1 MSSSLGL
8 KFLYH
13 TVPGRIILKQL
24 VKPSVSVRMGK
35 FLSTGLSARLVP
47 GYVKKN
53 GIDLSRYEVPAGG
66 YVSFN
71 DFFTRKLLPENR
83 PKPNS
88 GLTAPCDGLLTV
100 LDIDSESNFL
110 IKNSNYSLV
119 RLLKDR
125 ELADK
130 FSNGTAFIFRL
141 TPSHYHRYNFCSNGT
156 VSSQKR
162 ISGKLHCVRPIALEQ
177 LPVFIEN
184 SREYV
189 TIESEQAGKLIQ
201 MEVGALFVGKISN
214 YAHKD
219 ETYHVR
225 TTDEK
230 GYFEFGGSTIIVLTD
245 HRVSVNEAILNRKRN
260 EEGEI
265 PVVIGESLIN

>member
-1 MSSSLGL
+1 MNSSLGL

-13 TVPGRIILKQL
+13 TIPGRFILSQL
-24 VKPSVSVRMGK
+24 VKPSVSVMMGR

-53 GIDLSRYEVPAGG
+53 EIDLKRYEVPAGG
-66 YVSFN
+66 YSSFN
-71 DFFTRKLLPENR
+71 AFFTRRLRLENR
-83 PKPNS
+83 PIPES
-88 GLTAPCDGLLTV
+88 ELIAPCDGLLTV

-119 RLLKDR
+119 RLLKNR
-125 ELADK
+125 ELADQFK
-130 FSNGTAFIFRL
+130 NGTAFIFRL
-141 TPSHYHRYNFCSNGT
+141 TPSHYHRYNFCSNGI
-156 VSSQKR
+156 VSARKT

-189 TIESEQAGKLIQ
+189 TIESNLSGKLIQ

-214 YAHKD
+214 YEHK
-219 ETYHVR
+219 EAKYSVH

-245 HRVSVNEAILNRKRN
+245 HRVSVRKELLKRKRN

-265 PVVIGESLIN
+265 PVTIGESLI

>member
-1 MSSSLGL
+1 MSNSLGL

-24 VKPSVSVRMGK
+24 VKPSVSVKMGR
-35 FLSTGLSARLVP
+35 FLSTGFSARLVP

-53 GIDLSRYEVPAGG
+53 GIDLNRYEVPSAG
-66 YVSFN
+66 YASFN
-71 DFFTRKLLPENR
+71 DFFTRKLRLENR
-83 PKPNS
+83 PKPKS
-88 GLTAPCDGLLTV
+88 ELIAPCDGLLTV

-119 RLLKDR
+119 RLLKDK
-125 ELADK
+125 ELADR

-141 TPSHYHRYNFCSNGT
+141 TPNHYHRYNFCSNGT
-156 VSSQKR
+156 VSSQKT
-162 ISGKLHCVRPIALEQ
+162 ITGKLHCVRPIALEQ

-189 TIESEQAGKLIQ
+189 TIESDHEGTLIQ

-214 YAHKD
+214 YQHKD
-219 ETYHVR
+219 KIYSVR

-245 HRVSVNEAILNRKRN
+245 HRIRVNEEILKRKRN

-265 PVVIGESLIN
+265 PVTIGESLI

>member
-13 TVPGRIILKQL
+13 TVPGRFILKQL

-35 FLSTGLSARLVP
+35 FLSTGFSARLVP
-47 GYVKKN
+47 GYVRKN
-53 GIDLSRYEVPAGG
+53 GIDLNRYEVPADG
-66 YVSFN
+66 YASFN
-71 DFFTRKLLPENR
+71 DFFTRKLRLENR
-83 PKPNS
+83 PRPKS
-88 GLTAPCDGLLTV
+88 ELIAPCDGLLTV

-119 RLLKDR
+119 RLLKDK
-125 ELADK
+125 ELAEK

-156 VSSQKR
+156 VSSQKT

-189 TIESEQAGKLIQ
+189 TIESVHSGKLVQ

-214 YAHKD
+214 YEHND
-219 ETYHVR
+219 MNYHVH

-245 HRVSVNEAILNRKRN
+245 HRVSVNDEILKRKRN
-260 EEGEI
+260 DEGEI
-265 PVVIGESLIN
+265 PVTIGESLI

>member
-13 TVPGRIILKQL
+13 TVPGRFILKQL
-24 VKPSVSVRMGK
+24 VKPPVSVRMGK
-35 FLSTGLSARLVP
+35 FLSTGISARLVP
-47 GYVKKN
+47 HYVKKN
-53 GIDLSRYEVPAGG
+53 GIDLKRYEVPAGG

-71 DFFTRKLLPENR
+71 DFFTRRLRPENR
-83 PKPNS
+83 PRPQS
-88 GLTAPCDGLLTV
+88 ELIAPCDGLLTV
-100 LDIDSESNFL
+100 LDIDNDSSFL
-110 IKNSNYSLV
+110 IKNSHYSLA
-119 RLLKDR
+119 RLLRNR
-125 ELADK
+125 ELADT

-156 VSSQKR
+156 VSEQKT
-162 ISGKLHCVRPIALEQ
+162 IPGKLHCVRPIALEQ

-189 TIESEQAGKLIQ
+189 TIDSDHAGKLVQ

-214 YAHKD
+214 YEHK
-219 ETYHVR
+219 EKPYTVR

-245 HRVSVNEAILNRKRN
+245 HRVSVSETILRRKRN

-265 PVVIGESLIN
+265 PVTIGESLI